1 MDLPRRRRILLPG
14 LGAGDAPPRPR
25 AGALLPELR
34 PALQLSDPKPSP
46 HGHDY
51 TKPPASTLRAAWP
64 TSLVQVFA
72 SFLVLSAFAILD
84 SFLDLVVFD
93 IFANNLV
100 GFNKVQTFTRYLFCT
115 VTFPYLFLG
124 KGLAVVTFG

>member
-1 MDLPRRRRILLPG
+1 M
-14 LGAGDAPPRPR
+14 
-25 AGALLPELR
+25 

-46 HGHDY
+46 HRHNY

-72 SFLVLSAFAILD
+72 SFLALSAFAILD
-84 SFLDLVVFD
+84 SFLDLVVSD
-93 IFANNLV
+93 IYANNLV
-100 GFNKVQTFTRYLFCT
+100 GFNKVQTFTSYLFCT

>member
-1 MDLPRRRRILLPG
+1 M
-14 LGAGDAPPRPR
+14 
-25 AGALLPELR
+25 LLPELR

-46 HGHDY
+46 HRHDY

-72 SFLVLSAFAILD
+72 SFLALSAFAILD
-84 SFLDLVVFD
+84 SFLDLVVSD
-93 IFANNLV
+93 IYANNLV
-100 GFNKVQTFTRYLFCT
+100 GFNKVQTLISYLFCT

-124 KGLAVVTFG
+124 KGLVVVTFG